1 MRRLALSL
9 EQGPEL
15 IGRQLSENQLRVQ
28 FWTIVSRVL
37 CFRLAFRVSSH
48 ERFPVDRQ
56 PSWALWRKLALMLP
70 VPVEIA
76 RCIKP

>member
-37 CFRLAFRVSSH
+37 CFRLAFRVYSH
-48 ERFPVDRQ
+48 ERFPVD
-56 PSWALWRKLALMLP
+56 
-70 VPVEIA
+70 
-76 RCIKP
+76 